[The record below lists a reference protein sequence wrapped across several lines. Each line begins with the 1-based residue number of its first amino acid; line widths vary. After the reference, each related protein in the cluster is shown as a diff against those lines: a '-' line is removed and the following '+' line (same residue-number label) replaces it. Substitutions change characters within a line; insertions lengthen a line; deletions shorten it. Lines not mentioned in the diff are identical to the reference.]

1 MQKAFGRFIFA
12 ILISFSTVIIISKL
26 DDNTTV
32 CNQYYENDISRFYVY
47 KNYCVL
53 PYVSHSDMES
63 NMTIFERITLVLQI
77 SYNYLNNN
85 ILEQLESWDGP
96 VTFMVII
103 PSVQVYKTI
112 QNIKETLSRFPSHVL
127 NRLSA
132 HVLFRSKYGCKK
144 DVIDKLNE
152 TNSGWRYPINVA
164 RNVARMFVRSKY
176 VLISDSEFIFP
187 EKFESRMCA
196 LAQNQLTRN
205 PKTALVVRIF
215 EVNDTIKQM
224 PRNKAELRELFFKGL
239 AVEFHVRYNMKE
251 HTIPHLDQ
259 WFNKQENK
267 QEVNI
272 NSILKF
278 SRRGWEP
285 QFVSLNTIP
294 LHDENFPFSLR
305 DNTVLRWE
313 MCRQNYTFALVND
326 LFMVHR
332 GIKTIKDLPLTKKR
346 QKHSQAQFNIAI
358 KLFKQRMDHQYP
370 ETKKLCP
377 EFGA

>member
-1 MQKAFGRFIFA
+1 
-12 ILISFSTVIIISKL
+12 
-26 DDNTTV
+26 
-32 CNQYYENDISRFYVY
+32 
-47 KNYCVL
+47 
-53 PYVSHSDMES
+53 MES
-63 NMTIFERITLVLQI
+63 NMDIFERITLVLHI
-77 SYNYLNNN
+77 SYDYLSDN

-96 VTFMVII
+96 VTFVVTI
-103 PSVQVYKTI
+103 PSAEVYKKI
-112 QNIKETLSRFPSHVL
+112 RKIRETLSRFPSQVL
-127 NRLSA
+127 HRLSA
-132 HVLFRSKYGCKK
+132 HMLFQSKYGCKK
-144 DVIDKLNE
+144 NVIDKLNE
-152 TNSGWRYPINVA
+152 TNRDWRYPVNVA

-176 VLISDSEFIFP
+176 VLISDSEFVFS
-187 EKFESRMCA
+187 EGFETKMCA
-196 LAQNQLTRN
+196 LARNQLTRN

-215 EVNDTIKQM
+215 EVSDTIKEM

-239 AVEFHVRYNMKE
+239 AVEFHARYKMTE

-259 WFNKQENK
+259 WFNKRENK
-267 QEVNI
+267 QDVNI
-272 NSILKF
+272 NSVLKF

-326 LFMVHR
+326 LFMAHR
-332 GIKTIKDLPLTKKR
+332 GIKTVYHLPLTRKR
-346 QKHSQAQFNIAI
+346 QKHSRAQFNIAI

-370 ETKKLCP
+370 ETKKFCP

>member
-1 MQKAFGRFIFA
+1 M
-12 ILISFSTVIIISKL
+12 
-26 DDNTTV
+26 D
-32 CNQYYENDISRFYVY
+32 
-47 KNYCVL
+47 
-53 PYVSHSDMES
+53 
-63 NMTIFERITLVLQI
+63 IFERITLVLHI
-77 SYNYLNNN
+77 SYDHLNDN

-96 VTFMVII
+96 VTFTIAI
-103 PSVQVYKTI
+103 PSAQVYSRIRK
-112 QNIKETLSRFPSHVL
+112 IKEKLSHFPSYVL
-127 NRLSA
+127 HKLSV
-132 HVLFRSKYGCKK
+132 HVLFRSNYGCNK
-144 DVIDKLNE
+144 DAIDKLNE
-152 TNSGWRYPINVA
+152 INSNWRYPINVA

-187 EKFESRMCA
+187 EGFESRMCA

-215 EVNDTIKQM
+215 EVNSTIRKM
-224 PRNKAELRELFFKGL
+224 PRNKEELRGLFFKGL
-239 AVEFHVRYNMKE
+239 AVEFHARYNMAA

-278 SRRGWEP
+278 TKYGWEP

-294 LHDENFPFSLR
+294 FHDENFPFSLR

-332 GIKTIKDLPLTKKR
+332 GIKTTNDLPLTRKR
-346 QKHSQAQFNIAI
+346 QKHSRPQFNIAM